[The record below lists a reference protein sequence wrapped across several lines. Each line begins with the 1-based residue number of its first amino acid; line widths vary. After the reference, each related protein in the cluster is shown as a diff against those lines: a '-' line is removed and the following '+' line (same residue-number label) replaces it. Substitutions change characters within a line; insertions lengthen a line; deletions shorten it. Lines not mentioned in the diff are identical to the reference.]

1 MPIQMFWE
9 RVGGR
14 AATKIHSNHH
24 TIYPK
29 FKKNLE
35 FKFK

>member
-1 MPIQMFWE
+1 MFWE

-14 AATKIHSNHH
+14 AATKIHSNHY

-29 FKKNLE
+29 LKKIWSLSLN
-35 FKFK
+35 KI